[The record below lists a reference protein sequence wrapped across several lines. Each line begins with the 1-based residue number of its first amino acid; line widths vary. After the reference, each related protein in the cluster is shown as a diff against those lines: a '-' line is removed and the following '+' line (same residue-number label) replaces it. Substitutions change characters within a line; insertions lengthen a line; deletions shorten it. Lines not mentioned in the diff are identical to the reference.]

1 MVCSCLSVLCFANDK
16 KRRQK
21 KNFLE
26 NLDETRKIWY
36 DVLNYEKDKGNQ
48 LTAED
53 GGSFMLF
60 KGKFLWRETGKLRFL
75 QHK

>member
-1 MVCSCLSVLCFANDK
+1 MVCNCLSELCFANDK

-26 NLDETRKIWY
+26 SLDERRKIWY

-60 KGKFLWRETGKLRFL
+60 KGKFL
-75 QHK
+75 

>member
-1 MVCSCLSVLCFANDK
+1 MVCSCLSVLCFAKDK
-16 KRRQK
+16 KQRQK
-21 KNFLE
+21 KIFLE
-26 NLDETRKIWY
+26 SLDETRKIWY

-60 KGKFLWRETGKLRFL
+60 EGKFLWRETGKLHFL